1 MAYKIAYSDYP
12 GTDTG
17 PPDPE
22 RWVGPQGPMG
32 PTGPQGPVGPPG
44 PNFPEAPTDGT
55 IYGRGGSTSAWV
67 PTLPLTGGAVSG
79 ATTFGGTAAVSLS
92 NGVIA
97 ATAGQNLAINM
108 GGAGHTLAISAT
120 GGLGNLALLTASS
133 TQHTIDFTPANAL
146 LKTKYNFISGP
157 IAFSGAYSTSQ
168 SPLAISFAASG
179 SQTAV
184 SGQGQFMQWTV
195 PSDSVQI
202 GTGNGMAMINAV
214 MNSGGGGMTGHRGVL
229 RIQMQQTG
237 ASSNTAGTNTVYQ
250 GGQSTCNVAFNE
262 GGTGLTSTTASGA
275 CYAWNE
281 YARLLAGA
289 TNYVV
294 VKGKEINT
302 YIDPGASALKHIGID
317 CIPLSGHA
325 NQGAYSDHAFG
336 VGNGSTTGWR
346 VGFQIGDYDGNDP
359 MGSNSSIMKWVHPTG
374 INIKTP
380 QAAAG
385 IDISLGAISG
395 AAFKSRDFSVSSGK
409 IAAFQSLIS
418 QTGTGI
424 AIDIPNYIIGY
435 ASIASGGSG
444 NTLAGDWYQHATTG
458 LMVQLTSA
466 SGGVATSASLVT
478 VGYATSNPGTVTVTG
493 MNPDRPGTFV
503 VNVTATLN
511 NTLSLNP
518 SGGPATMGGNLTVTG
533 SVQGVGGL
541 TAGNAGAANT
551 VIAVNGLVNTQ
562 RRIEFSTAGS
572 LRWRFGEGGGAESG
586 GNVGSDLFANAYS
599 DTGALLGNALTL
611 VRANQQLQLVRM
623 RIGGAVTN
631 TFPGTTATYD
641 QCPLAYNINMAGST
655 DHSSWLYENYFG
667 IPTDTVDVGSNQQ
680 AIGFGFLHYFGGA
693 GITGSR
699 SGFRYQM
706 SQTGACP
713 ANANYQTGLF
723 ATDLSY
729 SSGGTDLWSNAAGV
743 GFGGA
748 MYVTLHSGATNYR
761 GIAGQEIDYGIESGA
776 TGAAITG
783 LQVIRWATHA
793 YQPAIW
799 EADQCIVIGSQ
810 LGAAGAKVGLSFYG
824 GGWPIDTVN
833 GRLISAG
840 FSSAQWATTRPQQAA
855 HGIDFYNIDLTGT
868 QFRSRGFSVLGSGQ
882 SLPAGTVQVGNAYL
896 SSDSTSTKLDV
907 VGYRCTGGTIV
918 SGGANLI
925 AGAALVH
932 DATGLLFAVS
942 TVSGGVA
949 TAITQMG
956 NTGYAITPPA
966 NPVTMRVS
974 TFASLSHTGDP
985 TATAVTLN
993 LTWTQTTGLSLNPTG
1008 ARIGFNG
1015 TAPITKPTVAGACA
1029 GNTAIK
1035 NLLTA
1040 LANYGL
1046 VVDTTSV

>member
-1 MAYKIAYSDYP
+1 MAYKLHFSDYP

-22 RWVGPQGPMG
+22 RWIGPPGPTGATGPIGPVGPQGA
-32 PTGPQGPVGPPG
+32 PG
-44 PNFPEAPTDGT
+44 NPFPEAPSDGA
-55 IYGRGGSTSAWV
+55 IYGRGGSTVAWV
-67 PTLPLTGGAVSG
+67 PTLPIAGGTLTGSVFAAHDPSLASEIATKRYVDTSVSGTQVYQGGWNAATNTPTMASGALVNGVRAPSGQYYIVTVGATTAAIDGTTTWLAGDLISSNGTIWTRVQASGSAYLPLTGGAVTG
-79 ATTFGGTAAVSLS
+79 ATTFGGAAAVSLS

-97 ATAGQNLAINM
+97 ATAGQNLSLNM
-108 GGAGHTLAISAT
+108 GGPGHTLAIAAT

-184 SGQGQFMQWTV
+184 SGQGQFMQWVV

-237 ASSNTAGTNTVYQ
+237 ASSNTPGTNTVYQ

-281 YARLLAGA
+281 YARLLSGA
-289 TNYVV
+289 TNFVV

-302 YIDPGASALKHIGID
+302 YIDSGASALKHIGID

-435 ASIASGGSG
+435 SSIASGGSG
-444 NTLAGDWYQHATTG
+444 NTLAGDYYQHATTG

-466 SGGVATSASLVT
+466 SGGVATGASLVT

-518 SGGPATMGGNLTVTG
+518 SGGPVTVTG
-533 SVQGVGGL
+533 
-541 TAGNAGAANT
+541 NARF
-551 VIAVNGLVNTQ
+551 NGQ
-562 RRIEFSTAGS
+562 
-572 LRWRFGEGGGAESG
+572 
-586 GNVGSDLFANAYS
+586 
-599 DTGALLGNALTL
+599 
-611 VRANQQLQLVRM
+611 
-623 RIGGAVTN
+623 
-631 TFPGTTATYD
+631 
-641 QCPLAYNINMAGST
+641 
-655 DHSSWLYENYFG
+655 
-667 IPTDTVDVGSNQQ
+667 
-680 AIGFGFLHYFGGA
+680 
-693 GITGSR
+693 
-699 SGFRYQM
+699 
-706 SQTGACP
+706 
-713 ANANYQTGLF
+713 
-723 ATDLSY
+723 
-729 SSGGTDLWSNAAGV
+729 
-743 GFGGA
+743 
-748 MYVTLHSGATNYR
+748 
-761 GIAGQEIDYGIESGA
+761 
-776 TGAAITG
+776 
-783 LQVIRWATHA
+783 
-793 YQPAIW
+793 
-799 EADQCIVIGSQ
+799 
-810 LGAAGAKVGLSFYG
+810 
-824 GGWPIDTVN
+824 
-833 GRLISAG
+833 
-840 FSSAQWATTRPQQAA
+840 
-855 HGIDFYNIDLTGT
+855 
-868 QFRSRGFSVLGSGQ
+868 
-882 SLPAGTVQVGNAYL
+882 
-896 SSDSTSTKLDV
+896 
-907 VGYRCTGGTIV
+907 
-918 SGGANLI
+918 
-925 AGAALVH
+925 
-932 DATGLLFAVS
+932 
-942 TVSGGVA
+942 
-949 TAITQMG
+949 
-956 NTGYAITPPA
+956 
-966 NPVTMRVS
+966 
-974 TFASLSHTGDP
+974 
-985 TATAVTLN
+985 
-993 LTWTQTTGLSLNPTG
+993 
-1008 ARIGFNG
+1008 IGFNN
-1015 TAPITKPTVAGACA
+1015 TAPIARPTVAGACA